1 MLYLF
6 LLFLWKEAFL
16 YEFLCD
22 LYGIGC
28 STLAKVV
35 SYAPEVESVLH

>member
-16 YEFLCD
+16 NEFLCD

-28 STLAKVV
+28 CTLAEVV
-35 SYAPEVESVLH
+35 GYAPEVEAVLH